1 MSSNNPVSTTWGTT
15 KGMLKKL
22 QLREISR
29 DKKLSVFLWFVAAL
43 IVIGIYWYFR
53 HSNHVISSAFRIGIG
68 TSLPNPRFI
77 SLKKWKL
84 RIS

>member
-43 IVIGIYWYFR
+43 IVIGIYWYYR
-53 HSNHVISSAFRIGIG
+53 AQIKKERRDLRNQSKKNG
-68 TSLPNPRFI
+68 
-77 SLKKWKL
+77 LKSRKKKKKKN
-84 RIS
+84 IKK